1 MQYAL
6 ISYALQPI
14 LAQMSGIPS
23 QERIGRSVVVRERTA
38 ATLSIPAR

>member
-14 LAQMSGIPS
+14 LAQMGERPS
-23 QERIGRSVVVRERTA
+23 PVRQKLS
-38 ATLSIPAR
+38 TLISWWHRPWLP